1 MCCDGGNLVR
11 CFINSWTYDTNPVSS
26 PPEEAPSMRIAPSI
40 HLTPSEH
47 QQLERWARGRRT
59 PARLVLRAKIAL
71 LAAAGHDNQHIAA
84 TLRTSRQ
91 TVGLWR
97 QRFATQ
103 RLPGVARDAPRGGR
117 PPKARQA
124 LTARILKTTTQ
135 TPPPAATHWS
145 TRTLARHLRTNP
157 TFVQRVWTAHGLQP
171 HRVRDLQAQS
181 GSALPGETGG
191 CGGAVSAPTRACRG
205 PVGG

>member
-1 MCCDGGNLVR
+1 
-11 CFINSWTYDTNPVSS
+11 
-26 PPEEAPSMRIAPSI
+26 MRIAPSI

-47 QQLERWARGRRT
+47 QQLKRWARGRRT
-59 PARLVLRAKIAL
+59 PTRVVLRAKIAL

-103 RLPGVARDAPRGGR
+103 RLLGLAQDAPRGGR

-124 LTARILKTTTQ
+124 LTARILQTTTQ
-135 TPPPAATHWS
+135 TQPPAATHWS
-145 TRTLARHLRTNP
+145 TRTLARYLGTNP
-157 TFVQRVWTAHGLQP
+157 TLVQRVWTAHGLQP
-171 HRVRDLQAQS
+171 HRVGYAPSSSVGIRTS
-181 GSALPGETGG
+181 RRNWKMWWG
-191 CGGAVSAPTRACRG
+191 CISTHPSMPWSCRWMRKAKSKRWSV
-205 PVGG
+205 PSPAYR